1 MSTPRKVEPAVKEY
15 VRSHGFSPTQWYE
28 MRTPPPKKIVVVGEI
43 QQIEYT
49 TRKDFEGEETFIFQ
63 HDFEG
68 AKKPYLAKEGE
79 RCFVIGGGYTVTP
92 HGIEDDASDR
102 RDLPRRDA
110 FKMRIATPRVVTGMG
125 DMYSL
130 TIKTPQGRVEVVRW
144 SKSNKAVLAY
154 NFGGKT
160 KQLYILPTNNSKRG
174 KL

>member
-1 MSTPRKVEPAVKEY
+1 MSTSKRLGTAVKEY

-28 MRTPPPKKIVVVGEI
+28 VSTPSPKKIVVLGEI
-43 QQIEYT
+43 QQVEYT
-49 TRKDFEGEETFIFQ
+49 TRKDFEGDETFIFQ

-68 AKKPYLAKEGE
+68 SKKPYLAKGEG
-79 RCFVIGGGYTVTP
+79 RYYVLGGGYTVTP
-92 HGIEDDASDR
+92 HGIEDDDSDR
-102 RDLPRRDA
+102 RDISKSGSFRT
-110 FKMRIATPRVVTGMG
+110 KIVIPRVVTGMG

-144 SKSNKAVLAY
+144 SKNNKAVLAY
-154 NFGGKT
+154 NYGGKT

>member
-1 MSTPRKVEPAVKEY
+1 MSTPRRVEPAVKEY

-28 MRTPPPKKIVVVGEI
+28 VSTPSPKKIVVMGEI

-49 TRKDFEGEETFIFQ
+49 TRKDFEGEEIFIFQ

-79 RCFVIGGGYTVTP
+79 LCFIIGGGYTVTP

-102 RDLPRRDA
+102 RDLPRRDV
-110 FKMRIATPRVVTGMG
+110 FKMRIVTPRVVTGMG

-144 SKSNKAVLAY
+144 SKNNKAVLAY